1 MELFSLL
8 TYPLSPLPLWSE
20 HWDGAALRAKAAEL
34 GSRAFDRGF
43 RQVAYIEGERTF
55 PSFAHCLS
63 YGIAPRHLVEKGWR
77 YVCGVDFSAAGRAG
91 TVVVTLGVSLENL
104 RVPVDIQILSDPA
117 ALPGVLLA
125 LYHRYRPQVIML
137 EDNALQGA
145 VIDMVRTATRGQCRL
160 PLQGFTTGRQKADPA
175 IGLPSLEVEFANG
188 MWRIPLLHEIGPAD
202 SDTDPWVRLVRE
214 FQGHPFHS
222 SDDLVMATWFARE
235 AIWAKRALV
244 FDEHVSF
251 DALPNGQIVPLD
263 DAHDPD
269 VEAGRPRRNGPA
281 YNPRTDGPG
290 EGDGGNPSIF

>member
-1 MELFSLL
+1 
-8 TYPLSPLPLWSE
+8 
-20 HWDGAALRAKAAEL
+20 
-34 GSRAFDRGF
+34 
-43 RQVAYIEGERTF
+43 
-55 PSFAHCLS
+55 
-63 YGIAPRHLVEKGWR
+63 
-77 YVCGVDFSAAGRAG
+77 
-91 TVVVTLGVSLENL
+91 
-104 RVPVDIQILSDPA
+104 
-117 ALPGVLLA
+117 
-125 LYHRYRPQVIML
+125 
-137 EDNALQGA
+137 
-145 VIDMVRTATRGQCRL
+145 VRTATRGQCRL

-235 AIWAKRALV
+235 AIWAKRALI

-251 DALPNGQIVPLD
+251 DALPNGQIVPLG